1 MMAGLN
7 QLTLGQELSKK
18 DSPQSCPMFSCTNDS
33 LCLPS
38 AAREPFKH
46 HTVDATSV
54 FLMETASQ
62 DDVVVE
68 KEMGDNNAVRYLLTN
83 LLPVVVSMR
92 FQYISKEMVH

>member
-1 MMAGLN
+1 M
-7 QLTLGQELSKK
+7 T
-18 DSPQSCPMFSCTNDS
+18 

-46 HTVDATSV
+46 HMVDATSV

-68 KEMGDNNAVRYLLTN
+68 KEMGDNNAVRYLLTSSSCIHE
-83 LLPVVVSMR
+83 VSVH
-92 FQYISKEMVH
+92 FQGNGALGSE